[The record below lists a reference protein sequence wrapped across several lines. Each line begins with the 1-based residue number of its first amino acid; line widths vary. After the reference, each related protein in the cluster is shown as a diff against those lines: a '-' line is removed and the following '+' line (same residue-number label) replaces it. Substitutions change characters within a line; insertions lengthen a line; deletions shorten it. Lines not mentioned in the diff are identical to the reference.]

1 MTIKENP
8 FHPDLHVLQR
18 AYDTHGMAWTAP
30 LHEAE
35 SAEYAASSFA
45 VEGMQVRF
53 RVAKITPTKVG
64 QFVTLWKRI
73 GTCPI
78 QPFDETDPVD
88 LFVVSTR
95 DGDQFGQFVFPKAVL
110 ARRDIVAR
118 AGQGGKRAIRVYPP
132 WVLTTSKQAQATQR
146 WQLQYF
152 LPDGADAAAVR
163 RLYGPL

>member
-1 MTIKENP
+1 MTLKETP
-8 FHPDLHVLQR
+8 FHPDLRVLQR
-18 AYDTHGMAWTAP
+18 AYDTHGMAWSAP
-30 LHEAE
+30 QHEAE

-64 QFVTLWKRI
+64 QFVTLWKRL
-73 GTCPI
+73 GSGPI

-95 DGDQFGQFVFPKAVL
+95 DGERIGQFVFPRAVL
-110 ARRDIVAR
+110 AARDIVAR

-132 WVLTTSKQAQATQR
+132 WVLTASKQAHATQR